1 MKLEE
6 YRKEIDLVDKRIV
19 ALLNRRAA
27 LVREIGAIKS
37 ASGLPVVDWHRET
50 KVLEGLVAAN
60 EGMIDNKAL
69 ARIYRAVLLECR
81 QIQLQMNEEVEGVP
95 VQ

>member
-1 MKLEE
+1 MKLDEC
-6 YRKEIDLVDKRIV
+6 RKEIDHVDKRIV

-27 LVREIGAIKS
+27 LVREIGAIK
-37 ASGLPVVDWHRET
+37 ANAGLPVVDWKREA

-60 EGMIDNKAL
+60 EGMIDDKAL

-81 QIQLQMNEEVEGVP
+81 QIQLQMNEESAEGVP
-95 VQ
+95 V